1 MKLLFVP
8 LVVTAALVLAAPGYA
23 DPGVVEVS
31 AVDSAE
37 FISSLRQVG
46 ISFDDPAQAVAAA
59 EALCGLAANGET
71 SLELLNDIT
80 EANPDLSVADAARF
94 AAIAAKSYCPHQ
106 LSKGGAG
113 GSK

>member
-1 MKLLFVP
+1 MKLLLVP
-8 LVVTAALVLAAPGYA
+8 IVAAAALALAAPGHA
-23 DPGVVEVS
+23 DPTAVEVS
-31 AVDSAE
+31 AVDSTE

-46 ISFDDPAQAVAAA
+46 IVFDDPAQAVAAA

-80 EANPDLSVADAARF
+80 EANPDLTVADAARF
-94 AAIAAKSYCPHQ
+94 AAISAKTYCPHQ
-106 LSKGGAG
+106 LNKGGG